1 MNLHYDFVCLIF
13 RQHVKIWY
21 QLLIHFEPIF
31 KLELVTNQ
39 KSWSEILSIF
49 FVYLGEVDCGFRPKT
64 DLYATKSEVEKF
76 LDNKVSLS
84 SEFVNRLLNPLI
96 SGIYFQRW
104 LRNSLEHNNSIHFS
118 SSRY

>member
-49 FVYLGEVDCGFRPKT
+49 FC
-64 DLYATKSEVEKF
+64 
-76 LDNKVSLS
+76 LS
-84 SEFVNRLLNPLI
+84 RWSRL
-96 SGIYFQRW
+96 W
-104 LRNSLEHNNSIHFS
+104 FS
-118 SSRY
+118 SKNGLICYQIRSREISR